1 MTSMASWGV
10 TFLAMLRSAVAT
22 ASSAWVAPATLVRLI
37 LKRQQHIAHE
47 RPRARQ
53 RFHDTRTLAR
63 VEFAPV
69 AVLKLLQC
77 STRQVVGV
85 LLKHLFL
92 RGLDLGERRLNGDDE

>member
-22 ASSAWVAPATLVRLI
+22 ASSARVAPATFV
-37 LKRQQHIAHE
+37 AAAS
-47 RPRARQ
+47 RPIVS
-53 RFHDTRTLAR
+53 RTLAR
-63 VEFAPV
+63 VEFALV

-85 LLKHLFL
+85 LLEHLFL